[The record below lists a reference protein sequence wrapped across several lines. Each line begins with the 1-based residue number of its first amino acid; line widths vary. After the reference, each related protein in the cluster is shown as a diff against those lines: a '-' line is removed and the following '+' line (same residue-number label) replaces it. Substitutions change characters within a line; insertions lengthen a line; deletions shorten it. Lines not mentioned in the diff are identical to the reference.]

1 MQSPKDRIIVLD
13 VLKALAILGVIGV
26 HFNNAIPAPDDM
38 TSKLAGY
45 IGAACPQLFFI
56 ISAFILF
63 STIKKYDFSTRSGTV
78 KFYISKAARILPL
91 YFVMI
96 AIYSVVNS
104 VPPHLPSLLTHYLLV
119 NALSPLWIND
129 IISVEWY
136 ISDLLLLFLITPL
149 LVRYIRD
156 LRSAI
161 KAMLIAMAVGAAVQI
176 AYFRIFADT
185 VEEYDIYTY
194 FKTFCFLIQLPG
206 MLLGVVIYY
215 LTESNSPG
223 SWIKT
228 MWYVIFATC
237 VTVIYEISSR
247 FGMTLVSYIYV
258 TYSIWGMLLLTG
270 VLLEKHYRN
279 KIKILSHNVVVKAI
293 SLLGTYSLGIYLV
306 HILVVR
312 YFTGYNL
319 LISRDDMFSWF
330 ISFLIVTVVSLA
342 VAFVLEKSANHIR
355 MTLTHRHADRR
366 H

>member
-38 TSKLAGY
+38 TSKFAGY

-156 LRSAI
+156 LRSAV

-215 LTESNSPG
+215 LSDMKDTG
-223 SWIKT
+223 ARKIFL
-228 MWYVIFATC
+228 WYTAFTACAIFIH
-237 VTVIYEISSR
+237 VTTSR
-247 FGMTLVSYIYV
+247 YGIPVVSFHFV
-258 TYSIWGMLLLTG
+258 RYSLWGILLLG
-270 VLLEKHYRN
+270 AVLLEKKN
-279 KIKILSHNVVVKAI
+279 KAKFSAI
-293 SLLGTYSLGIYLV
+293 SRNVFFKAFTLLGTYSLGIYLV